1 MGDGGA
7 AARVGVNRSAAGKG
21 SPPPPHRLHVA
32 PVRVVCLHLHDP
44 RFRIVMGLDLN
55 LDRAALVVAARDP
68 LEVVHP
74 GERGGVELA
83 RDAVA
88 IFVLLF
94 LSVETSSILL
104 HLLRIEDGGEDESPI
119 PKHKLKT

>member
-32 PVRVVCLHLHDP
+32 PVRVVRLRLHDP
-44 RFRIVMGLDLN
+44 RLRIVIGLDLN
-55 LDRAALVVAARDP
+55 LDRAALIVAARDP

-83 RDAVA
+83 GDAVA
-88 IFVLLF
+88 IYVLLF
-94 LSVETSSILL
+94 LYVETSSILL
-104 HLLRIEDGGEDESPI
+104 HLLRIEDGGEDNPQSPN
-119 PKHKLKT
+119 TN